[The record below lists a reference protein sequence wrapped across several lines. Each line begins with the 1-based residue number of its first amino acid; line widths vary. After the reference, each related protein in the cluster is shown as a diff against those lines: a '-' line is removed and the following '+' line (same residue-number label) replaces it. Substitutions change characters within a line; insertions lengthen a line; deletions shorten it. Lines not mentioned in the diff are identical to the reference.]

1 MNFSTLTLNER
12 ERLAYAEGYTETAA
26 LLAEMADLEQER
38 DKLQDRLDEV
48 EFDFGE
54 IETKYH
60 ALIDERDELEDEMH
74 KVRENRDELQA
85 ELDNVSDECDAAQSG
100 LDEIGCKLHDT
111 RAELELTNDK
121 AKTYRAALMAL
132 EADSLPHIR
141 QFIREV
147 LA

>member
-48 EFDFGE
+48 EFDLDKMTDARNSLQDDFETLAASLQDVVGE
-54 IETKYH
+54 
-60 ALIDERDELEDEMH
+60 
-74 KVRENRDELQA
+74 REK
-85 ELDNVSDECDAAQSG
+85 AQD
-100 LDEIGCKLHDT
+100 L
-111 RAELELTNDK
+111 

-132 EADSLPHIR
+132 ESEVSPAMR
-141 QFIREV
+141 EFIKEV
-147 LA
+147 LCS

>member
-26 LLAEMADLEQER
+26 ILAEMSDLETHADTLESELETA
-38 DKLQDRLDEV
+38 KDRLDEV
-48 EFDFGE
+48 E
-54 IETKYH
+54 TKYR
-60 ALIDERDELEDEMH
+60 ALIDERDELEAEFDNMVDE
-74 KVRENRDELQA
+74 R
-85 ELDNVSDECDAAQSG
+85 DAAQSG

-111 RAELELTNDK
+111 RAELELANDQ

-132 EADSLPHIR
+132 EAEVTPAMR
-141 QFIREV
+141 EFIREV